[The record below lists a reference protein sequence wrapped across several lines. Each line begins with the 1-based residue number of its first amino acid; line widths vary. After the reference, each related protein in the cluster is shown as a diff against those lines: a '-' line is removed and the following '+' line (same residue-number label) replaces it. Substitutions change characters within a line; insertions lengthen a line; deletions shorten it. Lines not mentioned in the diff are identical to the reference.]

1 MSVHIAALYRFAR
14 FEEPARLVA
23 PLEEACRAEG
33 VKGTLL
39 VAHEGI
45 NGTIAGG
52 EAGLARAL
60 DAVRRITGLA
70 DIDVKRSE
78 AQAAPFLRMK
88 VKLKREIVTI
98 GDASV
103 DPLKAAGTY
112 VEARDWNALI
122 ADPDVVLIDVRND
135 YEHRIGTFRGAV
147 DPETASFSEF
157 PAFVRERLSGAKDK
171 TIAMFCTG
179 GIRCEKASAFMLQE
193 GFAKVF
199 HLKGGI
205 LRYLEEAPEGDSLWT
220 GGCFVFDERVA
231 VGHGLAPDGRY
242 TLCHGCRRP
251 LTAEDCSHPDHE
263 EGVRCR
269 HCAGEMTPARLASAR
284 ERHRQM
290 RLAARRGEAHIGPDA
305 QRPDGPQEQAPDPAD

>member
-14 FEEPARLVA
+14 FEDPARLVA
-23 PLEEACRAEG
+23 PLEEACRAES

-39 VAHEGI
+39 VSHEGI

-60 DAVRRITGLA
+60 EAIRRITGLS

-98 GDASV
+98 GDPTV

-157 PAFVRERLSGAKDK
+157 PAFVRERLSASRDK

-193 GFAKVF
+193 GFANVF

-205 LRYLEEAPEGDSLWT
+205 LRYLEEAPEEDSLWT

-251 LTAEDCSHPDHE
+251 LTAEDCSHPAHE

-269 HCAGEMTPARLASAR
+269 HCASEMTPARLASAR

-290 RLAARRGEAHIGPDA
+290 RLAARRGEAHIGPEA
-305 QRPDGPQEQAPDPAD
+305 QRPDGSPAQEPGPSD